1 MSQGYNAEQLRTLEE
16 GWFFYDHSWTLLFEI
31 IRKLEGDSV
40 LDVGCGTGLALS
52 VVQSVFPWRKCAG
65 LDPSDAAR
73 DTWKARRINV
83 ELGSATAIPQ
93 PDLSWDTVYS
103 SHVIEHIEDEK
114 KAVSEIVRVAKR
126 RAIIVVPDGNVDDKN
141 FGTPHV
147 HIYNRITLKRLME
160 DVVGA
165 QDKLTVYSLPHTR
178 MSNLIALVDKEAA

>member
-1 MSQGYNAEQLRTLEE
+1 
-16 GWFFYDHSWTLLFEI
+16 
-31 IRKLEGDSV
+31 
-40 LDVGCGTGLALS
+40 
-52 VVQSVFPWRKCAG
+52 
-65 LDPSDAAR
+65 
-73 DTWKARRINV
+73 TWKARRINV